1 MFVEHGG
8 SFYNV
13 AWFKRFRPI
22 GTLKLLDG
30 LSQLLVW
37 IGQWLLFCLIC
48 VAWVLLSKISKAL
61 GCMLCIQIPSSVGLL
76 LALTDRAR
84 RDMIRSCMIVIYWRC
99 PRILVVLSCWS
110 TSYICEVGVLADC
123 WWLSRW
129 VELLIRILALLLQV
143 NGSWQLLWHLFVTH
157 WLLFLRLLRDLQVGG
172 TDWTLTLAIVH
183 RVRMCDN
190 LLVLDLEL
198 VIHGLCLCG
207 VALVAYNQCVI
218 AVLVVLLS
226 VTGSSASWFVLG
238 LILIGTL

>member
-1 MFVEHGG
+1 M
-8 SFYNV
+8 
-13 AWFKRFRPI
+13 
-22 GTLKLLDG
+22 
-30 LSQLLVW
+30 
-37 IGQWLLFCLIC
+37 
-48 VAWVLLSKISKAL
+48 
-61 GCMLCIQIPSSVGLL
+61 
-76 LALTDRAR
+76 
-84 RDMIRSCMIVIYWRC
+84 
-99 PRILVVLSCWS
+99 
-110 TSYICEVGVLADC
+110 
-123 WWLSRW
+123 
-129 VELLIRILALLLQV
+129 
-143 NGSWQLLWHLFVTH
+143 
-157 WLLFLRLLRDLQVGG
+157 GG